1 MMESNELKD
10 KSVIVTGGGSG
21 IGAACARA
29 LGAAGSRVL
38 VADLAPDGAKAVAAE
53 IVAAGGTA
61 VGMQVDV
68 TSAADVDAMVGQA
81 LERFGCLDGA
91 VNNAGIA
98 MAPLA
103 AADVPEA
110 DWLRI
115 VDVNLNGVFRSMAA
129 EVRAMLPARKGAI
142 VNIASVLGMVGSAG
156 LAPYV
161 ASKHG
166 VIGLTRAAALDYARK
181 GLRINAV
188 CPGYID
194 TPMIHAG
201 EGWAEREA
209 YLTRLHPM
217 ARLGRDAEVAELILF
232 LLSDRSGFMTGGVH
246 AVDGG
251 YTAW

>member
-1 MMESNELKD
+1 MIREDMQDRK
-10 KSVIVTGGGSG
+10 VIVTGGGSG

-29 LGAAGSRVL
+29 LGAAGCRVL
-38 VADLAPDGAKAVAAE
+38 VADAAGDAAMAVAAE
-53 IVAAGGTA
+53 IVAAGGVA
-61 VGMQVDV
+61 VGIAADV
-68 TSAADVDAMVGQA
+68 TDAARVDAMVGLA
-81 LERFGCLDGA
+81 LESFGGLDGA

-98 MAPLA
+98 MDPRAT
-103 AADVPEA
+103 ADVAEA
-110 DWLRI
+110 DWLRV
-115 VDVNLNGVFRSMAA
+115 VDVNLSGVWRCMAA
-129 EVRAMLPARKGAI
+129 EIRAMLPARRGAI
-142 VNIASVLGMVGSAG
+142 VNVSSVLGMVGAAG

-181 GLRINAV
+181 GLRINAI

-217 ARLGRDAEVAELILF
+217 ARLGRDAEVVELILF

>member
-1 MMESNELKD
+1 MGSAQWEGKAVL
-10 KSVIVTGGGSG
+10 VTGGGSG

-29 LGAAGSRVL
+29 LGAAGAQVL
-38 VADLAPDGAKAVAAE
+38 VADVARDGAEAVAAA
-53 IVAAGGTA
+53 IRDGGGVALSAG
-61 VGMQVDV
+61 
-68 TSAADVDAMVGQA
+68 ADVRSADQVEDMVSLA
-81 LERFGCLDGA
+81 VERFGRLDAA

-98 MAPLA
+98 MDPRTT
-103 AADVPEA
+103 ADIPEA

-115 VDVNLNGVFRSMAA
+115 VDVNLNGVFRCMAA
-129 EVRAMLPARKGAI
+129 EIRAMLPSRRGSI
-142 VNIASVLGMVGSAG
+142 VNIASVLGTVGAAG

-194 TPMIHAG
+194 TPMVHAE
-201 EGWAEREA
+201 EGWPEREA
-209 YLTRLHPM
+209 YLARLHPM
-217 ARLGRDAEVAELILF
+217 ARLGTDAEVVELILF

>member
-1 MMESNELKD
+1 MEFHELKD
-10 KSVIVTGGGSG
+10 KAFIVTGGGSG

-38 VADLAPDGAKAVAAE
+38 VADLMPDGANAVAAE
-53 IVAAGGTA
+53 IVAAGGSA
-61 VGMQVDV
+61 VGMKVDV
-68 TSAADVDAMVGQA
+68 TSAADVEAMAGLAVA
-81 LERFGCLDGA
+81 EFGGLDGA

-103 AADVPEA
+103 AADVAEA

-115 VDVNLNGVFRSMAA
+115 VDVNLNGVYRSMAA
-129 EVRAMLPARKGAI
+129 EIRAMLPGRKGSI
-142 VNIASVLGMVGSAG
+142 VNVASVLGMVGSAG

-181 GLRINAV
+181 GLRINAI

-194 TPMIHAG
+194 TPMIHAA

-209 YLTRLHPM
+209 YLARLHPIG
-217 ARLGRDAEVAELILF
+217 RLGRDGEVVAMILF

>member
-1 MMESNELKD
+1 MACRDLEGR
-10 KSVIVTGGGSG
+10 SVLVTGGGSG

-29 LGAAGSRVL
+29 LAGAGARVL
-38 VADLAPDGAKAVAAE
+38 VADMTAQAAEGVAARIRGDGGDAKSAVADVRCAD
-53 IVAAGGTA
+53 
-61 VGMQVDV
+61 QVE
-68 TSAADVDAMVGQA
+68 AMVA
-81 LERFGCLDGA
+81 MAMESFGRLDAA

-98 MAPLA
+98 MDPCTT
-103 AADVPEA
+103 ADVTET
-110 DWLRI
+110 DWSRI
-115 VDVNLNGVFRSMAA
+115 VDVNLNGVFRCMAA
-129 EVRAMLPARKGAI
+129 EIRAMLPNRRGAI
-142 VNIASVLGMVGSAG
+142 VNIASVLGTVGSAG

-194 TPMIHAG
+194 TPMIHAE
-201 EGWAEREA
+201 EGWSEREA
-209 YLTRLHPM
+209 YLSRLHPM
-217 ARLGRDAEVAELILF
+217 ARLGTDAEVVEMILF
-232 LLSDRSGFMTGGVH
+232 LLSDRAGFMTGGVH